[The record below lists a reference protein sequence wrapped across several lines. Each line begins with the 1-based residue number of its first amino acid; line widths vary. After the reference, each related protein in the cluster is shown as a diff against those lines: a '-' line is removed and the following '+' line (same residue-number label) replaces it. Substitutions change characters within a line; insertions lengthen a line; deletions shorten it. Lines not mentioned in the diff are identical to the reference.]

1 MNFLIE
7 LILALRYN
15 LFSQIFKV
23 RTLPTE
29 REMGLV
35 QNKSLAEW
43 NLSQEP
49 KIEEAKKQLRTT
61 YEEAVKVKEE
71 VMELKEKLSKF
82 LAVSTIFSSKR
93 TDFNCFNFIS

>member
-1 MNFLIE
+1 M
-7 LILALRYN
+7 
-15 LFSQIFKV
+15 
-23 RTLPTE
+23 PTE

-49 KIEEAKKQLRTT
+49 KIEEAKKQLRNT

-71 VMELKEKLSKF
+71 VMELKKQLS
-82 LAVSTIFSSKR
+82 IFYAYY
-93 TDFNCFNFIS
+93 